1 MKVIHFNTG
10 TSVLTVDTKILL
22 SIFDKAARILERDS
36 QHCCLGEERSK
47 LLFDVWCSYSLI
59 RDTKCLST
67 YVEMI
72 GWDHAN
78 ALLVEMSDLEWGEE
92 DGILCAYLHYVT
104 EVCMNEDHE
113 LQDMEYSQ
121 TKH

>member
-1 MKVIHFNTG
+1 MNAIDFDADARSLN
-10 TSVLTVDTKILL
+10 VDTNILL
-22 SIFDKAARILERDS
+22 AIFDKAARILERDS
-36 QHCCLGEERSK
+36 QYCSLGEEGSK

-59 RDTKCLST
+59 RKTKHLGA

-72 GWDHAN
+72 GWDHYY
-78 ALLVEMSDLEWGEE
+78 ALLAEMSGLEWGEE

-104 EVCMNEDHE
+104 ENFMNEDCE
-113 LQDMEYSQ
+113 PQDMKHPQ